1 MPPFI
6 TPPPLMTKI
15 LNLQRLA
22 PELAADGVSTVS
34 NECNNYSETSDC
46 CTGGCTAPIEPAE
59 EQL

>member
-1 MPPFI
+1 
-6 TPPPLMTKI
+6 MTKI

-22 PELAADGVSTVS
+22 PELAADGISTIS
-34 NECNNYSETSDC
+34 DDCNNYSETSDC